1 MEFITM
7 DIQQQL
13 LQVSAKLYKLLESV
27 PNGDVRDKFIQDIDQ
42 LLDERGKFIELLV
55 QKNIRLDIQNKDHLL
70 LKKLDEGIKNRLEN
84 VMQVV
89 KQDLKNL
96 QKTKKHEKQYMNPY
110 ASIQVMD
117 GMYYDKKK

>member
-1 MEFITM
+1 M

-55 QKNIRLDIQNKDHLL
+55 QKKIRLDIQNKDHLL

>member
-1 MEFITM
+1 MEYITM

-27 PNGDVRDKFIQDIDQ
+27 PSGDERDKFIRDIDQ